1 MNQPFI
7 QHLQE
12 LRARLAWSAL
22 VLGLGATAGYVWREA
37 ILNWLQTPLH
47 ATLYYTNVTGAF
59 EFLMQACLLVGAI
72 VAMPVL
78 VYNLVAFIRPALPRP
93 VSNRQI
99 VGVVAASCLLTVSG
113 VLFAYYVSLPAV
125 LHFLR
130 TIDVQ
135 HLHPLI
141 AADSYLSFV
150 MSYLAVFAA
159 MFQLP
164 LLVLFI
170 DRITPIPPAALRK
183 WRRWVI
189 IGAFAAA
196 LILPIAPDPVSQVM
210 LALPVVVLYEISLW
224 LVVLAHS
231 RHHRPRRQASARQAP
246 PPPAPQQRLPM
257 AIAVPHHR
265 RPQRPHRPPRMDPI
279 RSAGPAVIDLREQH

>member
-1 MNQPFI
+1 MNAPFI
-7 QHLQE
+7 EHVQE

-22 VLGLGATAGYVWREA
+22 VLGVGAAVGYVLRDV
-37 ILNWLQTPLH
+37 ILDWLQAPLH

-59 EFLMQACLLVGAI
+59 EFLMQACLLVGVIFA
-72 VAMPVL
+72 VPVL
-78 VYNLVAFIRPALPRP
+78 VYNLVAFVRPALPRP
-93 VSNRQI
+93 VSRGQI
-99 VGVVAASCLLTVSG
+99 GGVVAASCVLTVSG

-170 DRITPIPPAALRK
+170 DHITPIPPAALRK

-196 LILPIAPDPVSQVM
+196 LILPIAPDPVSQLM
-210 LALPVVVLYEISLW
+210 LALPVVVLYEVSLW
-224 LVVLAHS
+224 LVVLVHS
-231 RHHRPRRQASARQAP
+231 RRHRHQAS
-246 PPPAPQQRLPM
+246 PPPAPPRQPAPQRLPM
-257 AIAVPHHR
+257 AIAVPH
-265 RPQRPHRPPRMDPI
+265 QRPRTQRPARMDPI
-279 RSAGPAVIDLREQH
+279 RSAGPAIIDLRPKH

>member
-7 QHLQE
+7 QHVQE

-22 VLGLGATAGYVWREA
+22 VLGFGATVGYIWRDA
-37 ILNWLQTPLH
+37 ILDWLQAPLH

-59 EFLMQACLLVGAI
+59 EFLMQACLLVGILFA
-72 VAMPVL
+72 VPVL
-78 VYNLVAFIRPALPRP
+78 VYNLVAFVQPALPRP
-93 VSNRQI
+93 VSRRQI
-99 VGVVAASCLLTVSG
+99 VGVVTASCLLTVSG

-141 AADSYLSFV
+141 AADSYLTFV
-150 MSYLAVFAA
+150 MNYLAVFAA

-164 LLVLFI
+164 LLMLFI
-170 DRITPIPPAALRK
+170 DRITPIPPAGLRK

-196 LILPIAPDPVSQVM
+196 LILPIAPDPVSQLM
-210 LALPVVVLYEISLW
+210 LALPVIVLYEISLW
-224 LVVLAHS
+224 LVVLVHS
-231 RHHRPRRQASARQAP
+231 RHTKRHPAP
-246 PPPAPQQRLPM
+246 PPPAPVRPAPQRLPM
-257 AIAVPHHR
+257 AIAVPH
-265 RPQRPHRPPRMDPI
+265 RPRSHRPPRMEPI
-279 RSAGPAVIDLREQH
+279 RSVGPAIIDLREQH